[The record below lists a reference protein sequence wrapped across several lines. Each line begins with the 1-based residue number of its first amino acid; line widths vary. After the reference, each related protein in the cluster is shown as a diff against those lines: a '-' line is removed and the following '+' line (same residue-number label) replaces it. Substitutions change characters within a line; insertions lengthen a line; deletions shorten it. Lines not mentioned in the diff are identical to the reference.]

1 MTEPLRLVTTEELR
15 RSTGEGGSR
24 IWIARNGT
32 VYDVTDAPRWRSGLH
47 EQLHFGGQDLS
58 SEFPDAPHGDE
69 VFLHPG
75 VKRVGILV
83 AR

>member
-1 MTEPLRLVTTEELR
+1 MTESPRLVTMEELR
-15 RSTGEGGSR
+15 HYTGEGGSH

-32 VYDVTDAPRWRSGLH
+32 VYDVTDSPRWRTGLH

-58 SEFPDAPHGDE
+58 SEFPEAPHGDE

-75 VKRVGILV
+75 VKPIGKLVGP
-83 AR
+83 